1 MNFAF
6 KKLVPMTGLCVGF
19 DPFGPAPSQAMPQG
33 MPQGLP
39 QGMPQGQGQGQQVS
53 MPVASSV
60 VPGVSTGMTH
70 NPNDPSGFGQTQPST
85 GGASPLD
92 KYNQMLDNKGKSEEG
107 QSKPATAAEEQQQMI
122 DLINL
127 GYGDF
132 LSSGR
137 QVQKSFT
144 SGIDSSKIQ
153 SALSGNVDDFMGI
166 LQQVAINT
174 FAAASYGSSKLAG
187 NYANQRL
194 SGFEKGLDERFQ
206 KFEQSRASHNINAL
220 GAAKGVDFN
229 APALRGMRDMA
240 LDMFQ
245 RNYPEAG
252 REEIANMAMDY
263 LQAMAGHIAGGNGSQ
278 EGKQQDEQA
287 RGYGDLFGMNNQQ

>member
-1 MNFAF
+1 MKFAF
-6 KKLVPMTGLCVGF
+6 KKLVPMSGLCVGF
-19 DPFGPAPSQAMPQG
+19 DPFGPAPMQAPMQG
-33 MPQGLP
+33 MP

-53 MPVASSV
+53 MPVASGV
-60 VPGVSTGMTH
+60 IPGATTGMTH
-70 NPNDPSGFGQTQPST
+70 NPNDQTGFSQSQPST

-92 KYNQMLDNKGKSEEG
+92 KYNQMLDNKGKSGEEAQG
-107 QSKPATAAEEQQQMI
+107 KPAAGAEEPQQEQMI

-153 SALSGNVDDFMGI
+153 SALSGNVEDFLGV
-166 LQQVAINT
+166 LQQVALNT

-194 SGFEKGLDERFQ
+194 GGFEKGLDERFQ
-206 KFEQSRASHNINAL
+206 KFEQSRASQNINAL

-240 LDMFQ
+240 LSMFQ
-245 RNYPEAG
+245 RNYPEAS
-252 REEIANMAMDY
+252 REEIASMAMDY
-263 LQAMAGHIAGGNGSQ
+263 LQTMASHIAGGGSTNQDGKKQ
-278 EGKQQDEQA
+278 EEQA
-287 RGYGDLFGMNNQQ
+287 RSYADLFGVGN